1 MAKKEFTFRGKS
13 LEELQATGLEDFA
26 KLCTSRQRRSV
37 RRLAANP
44 EFKHFLKK
52 VKKAKEA
59 IIAGKQPKPVKTHSR
74 DFIVVPEMIGAPL
87 AIYKG
92 NEFMQI
98 ETKEKML
105 GHFLGEFV
113 LTRKRLTHGK
123 AGIGATRSST
133 AISER

>member
-1 MAKKEFTFRGKS
+1 MARKEFTFRGKAI
-13 LEELQATGLEDFA
+13 EELSKMSIEEFSRI
-26 KLCTSRQRRSV
+26 CTSRARRSLK
-37 RRLAANP
+37 RISGLEP
-44 EFKHFLKK
+44 YKHFLKK
-52 VKKAKEA
+52 VRAAKEA
-59 IIAGKQPKPVKTHSR
+59 VKAGKQVKPVRTHSR
-74 DFIVVPEMIGAPL
+74 DFIVVPEMVGVNL

-92 NEFMQI
+92 NEFSQV
-98 ETKEKML
+98 EVKEKML